1 MANKVDDPAASVA
14 ALTDDEVE
22 EFERAVSGLRAERA
36 RAAEA
41 RIAGLRAMT
50 DREVVDHYIEWRQ
63 AAADTLLVFLKEAG
77 FVRGVTLEAAYS
89 EGYQRGFYDA
99 KGSIQDPDYFE
110 SREYL
115 RFRDR
120 DLENLDK
127 LAREAA
133 AA

>member
-1 MANKVDDPAASVA
+1 MANKVDDLAERVA
-14 ALTDDEVE
+14 ALQPEEVE
-22 EFERAVSGLRAERA
+22 EFERTLSGLRAERA
-36 RAAEA
+36 RAEEA
-41 RIAGLRAMT
+41 RLAGLRGMT
-50 DREVVDHYIEWRQ
+50 DHVVIDFILRSDHPDPKVALQVLR
-63 AAADTLLVFLKEAG
+63 DAG
-77 FVRGVTLEAAYS
+77 FVRAVTLEAAYG

-99 KGSIQDPDYFE
+99 KGNIQDPDYFE